1 MATGFLSLLFALWS
15 PWAMEQTPS
24 RLLILGTSC
33 WVCARVYHTHKGP
46 MEARSQVEGP
56 GHLPLECPSHH
67 LIAGDGI
74 TSWVAALPSSLG
86 SLRLQNLG
94 SFLACLFSHLLFNI
108 LWLRALDQE
117 STLQP
122 LVSPLQWLIL
132 KFRQAPS
139 LGGPP
144 LPLCKMQGL
153 TRFKML
159 LRTPR
164 P

>member
-1 MATGFLSLLFALWS
+1 MTTGFLSLLFTLWS

-24 RLLILGTSC
+24 YLLILGTSC
-33 WVCARVYHTHKGP
+33 WVCACVCHTHKGP
-46 MEARSQVEGP
+46 LEARSQVEGP

-67 LIAGDGI
+67 LRAGDGI

-94 SFLACLFSHLLFNI
+94 SLLARLFSHLLLNI

-122 LVSPLQWLIL
+122 LVRPLQQLIL
-132 KFRQAPS
+132 KFRQASS

-144 LPLCKMQGL
+144 FLSVKCRG
-153 TRFKML
+153 
-159 LRTPR
+159 
-164 P
+164 

>member
-1 MATGFLSLLFALWS
+1 
-15 PWAMEQTPS
+15 
-24 RLLILGTSC
+24 
-33 WVCARVYHTHKGP
+33 

-56 GHLPLECPSHH
+56 GHLPLEYPSHH
-67 LIAGDGI
+67 LRAGDGI

-122 LVSPLQWLIL
+122 LVSPLPRLIL
-132 KFRQAPS
+132 KFRQAHPLVASNAS
-139 LGGPP
+139 L
-144 LPLCKMQGL
+144 
-153 TRFKML
+153 
-159 LRTPR
+159 
-164 P
+164 